1 MKIQSIYKK
10 AALKGYGRDRYIQE
24 NFIPLNFIFKKITP
38 LIAILLAKLK
48 VSPNI
53 VSLISYLFILLGAY
67 YALNLNF
74 INASYSWLFFLFL
87 DSLDGDLARVQNKE
101 NKYGQ
106 IIDSF
111 GADIFYFL
119 FPISISFNLIYSDN
133 FQNYLN
139 LESFY
144 LIGIFCAFFHTMHR
158 LLNIKIINL
167 ENIKHQNK
175 IKKIKRKNN
184 IFKRFLFLINNQY
197 FKGNFFSEPG
207 MIFIFS
213 ILSITQKIQYIE
225 IYMYILMIYFFIRFL
240 LSITKLFILGEK

>member
-1 MKIQSIYKK
+1 M
-10 AALKGYGRDRYIQE
+10 
-24 NFIPLNFIFKKITP
+24 
-38 LIAILLAKLK
+38 
-48 VSPNI
+48 
-53 VSLISYLFILLGAY
+53 GAY

-74 INASYSWLFFLFL
+74 INASYSWLFFYL

-119 FPISISFNLIYSDN
+119 FPISISFNLIYFDN

-175 IKKIKRKNN
+175 IKKLKRK
-184 IFKRFLFLINNQY
+184 K
-197 FKGNFFSEPG
+197 
-207 MIFIFS
+207 
-213 ILSITQKIQYIE
+213 
-225 IYMYILMIYFFIRFL
+225 
-240 LSITKLFILGEK
+240 

>member
-1 MKIQSIYKK
+1 M
-10 AALKGYGRDRYIQE
+10 
-24 NFIPLNFIFKKITP
+24 
-38 LIAILLAKLK
+38 
-48 VSPNI
+48 
-53 VSLISYLFILLGAY
+53 
-67 YALNLNF
+67 
-74 INASYSWLFFLFL
+74 
-87 DSLDGDLARVQNKE
+87 DGDLARVQNKE

-111 GADIFYFL
+111 GADIFYFYFQYQL
-119 FPISISFNLIYSDN
+119 ALIFFIDN

-213 ILSITQKIQYIE
+213 ILSITHKIQYIE